1 MDSQSGSARFRVLF
15 EPALQAYEKR
25 TGISLAEHPLAV
37 QLHSCQSIES
47 IITVLLGEAQAF
59 GEYRGSDRVIK
70 SIKNTVSILSRLF
83 PTVSPDEAVDLVRKE
98 ALMAC
103 STV

>member
-1 MDSQSGSARFRVLF
+1 M
-15 EPALQAYEKR
+15 
-25 TGISLAEHPLAV
+25 AEHPLAV
-37 QLHSCQSIES
+37 QLHSCQSIEC
-47 IITVLLGEAQAF
+47 IIIVLLGEVQAF

-103 STV
+103 SSVIVVYSHSPGQLGLHAHFKPEDL